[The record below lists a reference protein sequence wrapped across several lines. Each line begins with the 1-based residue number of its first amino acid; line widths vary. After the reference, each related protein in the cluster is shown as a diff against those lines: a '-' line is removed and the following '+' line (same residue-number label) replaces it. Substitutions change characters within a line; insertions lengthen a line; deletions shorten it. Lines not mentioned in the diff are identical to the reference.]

1 MNDVSSSS
9 DYHRR
14 LRTALL
20 ANLNRSIADLY
31 QLCDEEEDIL
41 MCVDATSLFE
51 RGVSD
56 FRVLSDRLS
65 ARKKV
70 GLDQN
75 SVRMGIPRALH
86 FICITQI
93 FLHQIGAA
101 RHFDSAFNGRG
112 T

>member
-1 MNDVSSSS
+1 MKENSCSS

-51 RGVSD
+51 RGAVD
-56 FRVLSDRLS
+56 FRVLSERLN
-65 ARKKV
+65 ARKKA
-70 GLDQN
+70 GIDQN
-75 SVRMGIPRALH
+75 SVRKGIL
-86 FICITQI
+86 TQY
-93 FLHQIGAA
+93 H
-101 RHFDSAFNGRG
+101 
-112 T
+112 